1 MNRSRPVAA
10 RPGTPRLDA
19 LLATH
24 DGFFIR
30 LGLIDIAGDLASGAL
45 LSQLVYWH
53 PRLTIERDGH
63 LWLAKTRSDWWDECR
78 LTEMQVRRAISQL
91 EGRGLIVKAIWKW
104 RDAPTTHLRLVPEVI
119 EAELS
124 NLPPPGGD
132 HSIRVKHPEPDPV
145 ETPGRFRDH
154 HPNPSGADA
163 HIDLGETPDSSS
175 LHTETTYRD
184 YKQASAAADDGVRV
198 EESLSLQ
205 RPEVPTLFGLEA
217 VPRRMNEEVRTVFE
231 EWVRVTKRTGRT
243 MLDDKRKA
251 LIGAAL
257 GDYPLEDCLD
267 AVRGWRRSE
276 FHCGENPA
284 QRVHNDLQLLLR
296 DAAHL
301 ERFRDLERA
310 GPAARRPATTNP
322 SNGTIGTF
330 DRAGEV
336 AF

>member
-1 MNRSRPVAA
+1 MSRPRQASS
-10 RPGTPRLDA
+10 RPETPRLDA

-30 LGLIDIAGDLASGAL
+30 LGLVDIAGDLASGAL

-53 PRLTIERDGH
+53 PRLTIERDGY
-63 LWLAKTRSDWWDECR
+63 LWLAKTRGDWWEECR
-78 LTEMQVRRAISQL
+78 LTEMQVRRAIGQL

-124 NLPPPGGD
+124 NLPPGGGD
-132 HSIRVKHPEPDPV
+132 QSIRVKHPNPV
-145 ETPGRFRDH
+145 PGETPGTFRG
-154 HPNPSGADA
+154 NPPDQSGGDA
-163 HIDLGETPDSSS
+163 QIDLGETPDSSS

-184 YKQASAAADDGVRV
+184 HIQTSATADV
-198 EESLSLQ
+198 EAEVEGSSSVP

-217 VPRRMNEEVRTVFE
+217 VPRRMEEEVRAVFE

-243 MLDDKRKA
+243 LLDDKRRN

-257 GDYPLEDCLD
+257 RDYSLEDCLD

-276 FHCGENPA
+276 FHCGENPG
-284 QRVHNDLQLLLR
+284 QKVHNDLQLLLR
-296 DAAHL
+296 DAEHL

-310 GPAARRPATTNP
+310 GPAPRRPGNRNP

-330 DRAGEV
+330 DQAGEV
-336 AF
+336 AL